1 MAIRHFSEAASRIV
15 PVLGHYRERKTIMLQ
30 ETKKISEIS
39 ACDMTTAIFRNRVYI
54 LVAPGFEEAAVIYC
68 LTKLR
73 EAALPV
79 SLVGLVVGQIA
90 GWHGL
95 SICPDLTLDEVD
107 AHKPMKLAV
116 IPGGQQCAT
125 ALLTDPRVHRLLHTL
140 IAQEGRVGVM
150 DTAIPVV
157 TQFGLLPESIDGHYV
172 MQNEEGMDGFVT
184 ELVSLMLNYSVVGKD

>member
-15 PVLGHYRERKTIMLQ
+15 PVFGALLRTNNHLVTRN
-30 ETKKISEIS
+30 KKISELS

-68 LTKLR
+68 LTQLR
-73 EAALPV
+73 QAGLPV
-79 SLVGLVVGQIA
+79 SLVGLMAGQIA

-107 AHKPMKLAV
+107 AHEPMKLAV

-150 DTAIPVV
+150 DTAIPVI
-157 TQFGLLPESIDGHYV
+157 TQFGLLPESMDGYYV
-172 MQNEEGMDGFVT
+172 MQNEEGMDCFLT
-184 ELVSLMLNYSVVGKD
+184 ELVSLMLNNSVVRND

>member
-1 MAIRHFSEAASRIV
+1 M
-15 PVLGHYRERKTIMLQ
+15 
-30 ETKKISEIS
+30 
-39 ACDMTTAIFRNRVYI
+39 YI

-68 LTKLR
+68 LTQLR
-73 EAALPV
+73 QAGLPV
-79 SLVGLVVGQIA
+79 SLVGLMAGQIA

-107 AHKPMKLAV
+107 AHEPMKLAV

-150 DTAIPVV
+150 DTAIPVI
-157 TQFGLLPESIDGHYV
+157 TQFGLLPESMDGYYV
-172 MQNEEGMDGFVT
+172 MQNEEGMDSFVT
-184 ELVSLMLNYSVVGKD
+184 ELVSLMLNNSVVRND